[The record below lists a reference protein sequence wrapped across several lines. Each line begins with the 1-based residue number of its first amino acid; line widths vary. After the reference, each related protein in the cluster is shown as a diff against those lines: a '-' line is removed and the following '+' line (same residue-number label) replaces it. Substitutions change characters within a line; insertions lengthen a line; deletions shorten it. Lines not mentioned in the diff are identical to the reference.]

1 MNAIAIGQRIKQ
13 AREIAHL
20 SQEALGNAVHCTT
33 QHISAI
39 ERGIKVPRMDTFLNI
54 ANTLGVSADLLLQ
67 DELVCSANPA
77 MDEIALLL
85 SGLSEY
91 DQQRVLRSIRAFVQE
106 K

>member
-13 AREIAHL
+13 ARENARL

-39 ERGIKVPRMDTFLNI
+39 ERGVKVPRMDTFMNI
-54 ANTLGVSADLLLQ
+54 ANTLGASADFLLQ
-67 DELVCSANPA
+67 DELVHSRTPFAE
-77 MDEIALLL
+77 EIALLIN
-85 SGLSEY
+85 GLSEY
-91 DQQRVLRSIRAFVQE
+91 DQQRVLRAIRAFVLE